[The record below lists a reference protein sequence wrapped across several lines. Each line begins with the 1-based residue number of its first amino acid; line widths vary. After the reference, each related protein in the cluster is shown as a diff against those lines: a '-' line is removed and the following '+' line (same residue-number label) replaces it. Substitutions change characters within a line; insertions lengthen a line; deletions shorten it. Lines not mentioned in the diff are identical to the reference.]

1 MFFYYSFKKY
11 FKKQSSNQT
20 KTCFAL
26 SKLKRIKDIELF
38 PKKKKKIQDIQC
50 PEKKKKIKFRTL
62 NAAVLALI
70 LRKYV

>member
-26 SKLKRIKDIELF
+26 SKLKRVKDIELF
-38 PKKKKKIQDIQC
+38 PKKKKKKKFKDIQWPEKKKIFQDIQC
-50 PEKKKKIKFRTL
+50 PEKK
-62 NAAVLALI
+62 
-70 LRKYV
+70 